1 MTALDDLER
10 LETGFAVLYLDDST
24 VYKLRKPAAI
34 RAGRETRD
42 LSSIDARHAACE
54 QEAQLNALLA
64 PDLAAQTVPVVRQPD
79 SRVEVAAEA
88 SGEREPIRGEVI
100 DWALCMRRLPD
111 SDRADRRLA
120 SNTLDD
126 TRLELVAN
134 KLAAFHEHAR
144 GSATSV
150 DPIERLR
157 DQIVLTLASAS
168 PPPGSQAPLPAEVS
182 EIEAW
187 QSHYLERNRERF
199 IDRAKGDAIRHGHG
213 ELGLDHVFVSDAGEV
228 QILAGLE
235 MMGGELRNTDVV
247 ADVAL
252 LSSDLA
258 ARRRVDLA
266 ERFVAA
272 YAYAANDF
280 DLYPLLDFYASL
292 RATQRGKLEW
302 LTADRYAATPG
313 NNARA
318 AESCRERA
326 RAFFKLAL
334 AAPGRPLLPPTV
346 VAMGGQVA
354 SGKSTVAKHIG
365 KRIGAPVVSSDTTRD
380 HLLGSRL
387 NEDLH
392 EVHWERA
399 YEDGFGERVYGEV
412 LRRAGEVLASG
423 RPVVIDGC
431 FRSHDQRTRARELA
445 RRFGHPFLFVEASVS
460 REVQISRL
468 GERAVRDDVD
478 IEVWAEIADELR
490 TQWQPVDRLPKEEH
504 LSLDTA
510 HPLDANADAIEAR
523 LATWP
528 EDLVG

>member
-1 MTALDDLER
+1 MKVLDDFDR
-10 LETGFAVLYLDDST
+10 IETGFAVLYLGDSI
-24 VYKLRKPAAI
+24 VYKLRKPATV
-34 RAGRETRD
+34 RAGSETRD
-42 LSSIDARHAACE
+42 LSGIDARHAACK
-54 QEAQLNALLA
+54 QEEALNAVLA
-64 PDLAAQTVPVVRQPD
+64 PDVEAQTVPVVRRPD
-79 SRVEVAAEA
+79 SRIEVAPP
-88 SGEREPIRGEVI
+88 GERVEGEVI
-100 DWALCMRRLPD
+100 DWALRMCRLPD

-120 SNTLDD
+120 SGTLDD
-126 TRLELVAN
+126 ARLELVAHR
-134 KLAAFHEHAR
+134 LATFHEHAR
-144 GSATSV
+144 GSASPANPV
-150 DPIERLR
+150 ERLR
-157 DQIVLTLASAS
+157 GQIALTPTSANGS
-168 PPPGSQAPLPAEVS
+168 PESRVPLPPEVS
-182 EIEAW
+182 KIERW
-187 QSHYLERNRERF
+187 QSDYLERNREQFAR
-199 IDRAKGDAIRHGHG
+199 RAKSDSIRHGHG
-213 ELGLDHVFVSDAGEV
+213 ELGLDHVFVNDAGDV
-228 QILAGLE
+228 QVLAGLE
-235 MMGGELRNTDVV
+235 MMGSELRNADVV

-258 ARRRVDLA
+258 AHRRADLA

-292 RATQRGKLEW
+292 RAAQRGKLDW
-302 LTADRYAATPG
+302 LTAERHQAASP

-318 AESCRERA
+318 AERYRERA

-334 AAPGRPLLPPTV
+334 AAPRRPLLPPTV

-365 KRIGAPVVSSDTTRD
+365 KRIGAPVVSSDATRD

-412 LRRAGEVLASG
+412 LRRASEVLGSG

-431 FRSHDQRTRARELA
+431 FRSREQRERARELA
-445 RRFGHPFLFVEASVS
+445 QRFEHPFLFVEASVS
-460 REVQISRL
+460 REVQLARL
-468 GERAVRDDVD
+468 GERAVRDAVG
-478 IEVWAEIADELR
+478 IEVWTDIADELR
-490 TQWQPVDRLPKEEH
+490 AQWQPADHLPRDEH
-504 LSLDTA
+504 LRLDTA
-510 HPLDANADAIEAR
+510 HPLDTNADAIEAR